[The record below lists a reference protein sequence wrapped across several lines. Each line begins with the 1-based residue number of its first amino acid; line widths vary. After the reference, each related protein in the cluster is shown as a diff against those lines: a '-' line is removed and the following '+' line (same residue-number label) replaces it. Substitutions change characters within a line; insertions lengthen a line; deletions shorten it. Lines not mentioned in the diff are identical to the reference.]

1 MRFQIFFFF
10 SWMVL
15 FPLDKYPLVKFL
27 DHMIVLFLLFE
38 NTPSYFPWL
47 PYQFTLPPTVHK
59 GSLFSTSMPLF
70 VNSCL
75 FGDGHSDRH
84 GVISYCHFNL
94 HFPKEH
100 LFVDL
105 LTFCKSSLEKFLL
118 SIQVLCPF
126 LKLSYLDFFFFFLV
140 LSCFKYWYILNFNP
154 LSDVWF
160 AIF

>member
-1 MRFQIFFFF
+1 MNAPI
-10 SWMVL
+10 
-15 FPLDKYPLVKFL
+15 Y
-27 DHMIVLFLLFE
+27 
-38 NTPSYFPWL
+38 T
-47 PYQFTLPPTVHK
+47 FTSGVHK

-126 LKLSYLDFFFFFLV
+126 LKLSYLDYFFFWYWVVSNIDIFWILTLYQMYGLQF
-140 LSCFKYWYILNFNP
+140 FKYSIDCLFVAGFYRCSEGFYLM
-154 LSDVWF
+154 
-160 AIF
+160 